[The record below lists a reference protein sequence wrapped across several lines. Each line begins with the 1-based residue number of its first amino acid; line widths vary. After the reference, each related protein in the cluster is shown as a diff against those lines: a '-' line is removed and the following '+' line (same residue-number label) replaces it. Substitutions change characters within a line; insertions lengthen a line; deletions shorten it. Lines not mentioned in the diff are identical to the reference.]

1 MPTLFRLDA
10 SIRTEGSVTRAVADT
25 LEQSL
30 AADGPLEIVR
40 RDVGRQPLDGALWHN
55 AVEAGW
61 VPAEQRSEDQARA
74 VATAAVLADELAAAD
89 VVVIA
94 SPMYN
99 YGVSQ
104 HFKTWADLLLTDPR
118 FAKGESAVAG
128 RPGVFVTARGGGYG
142 PGTPREGWDHGTA
155 WIERLLRDIWQ
166 LDLTTI
172 DVELTL
178 ADVNPA
184 MAELRDLAA
193 QKLAE
198 AHDRAAGHGDG
209 LAQQWRSAA

>member
-1 MPTLFRLDA
+1 MPTLFRLDT
-10 SIRTEGSVTRAVADT
+10 SIRLDGSVTRAVADS

-30 AADGPLEIVR
+30 AGHAPVEVVR
-40 RDVGRQPLDGALWHN
+40 RDLGQQPVDGSLWSQ
-55 AVEAGW
+55 AVQAGF
-61 VPAEQRSEDQARA
+61 VPADRRTDDHARA
-74 VATAAVLADELAAAD
+74 VATAAGLADELAAAD
-89 VVVIA
+89 AVLIA

-99 YGVSQ
+99 FGVSQ
-104 HFKTWADLLLTDPR
+104 HFKAWADLVLTDPR
-118 FAKGESAVAG
+118 FAKGASAVAG

-142 PGTPREGWDHGTA
+142 PGTPREGWDHGTS
-155 WIERLLRDIWQ
+155 WVERILRDVWQ

-178 ADVNPA
+178 AEVTPA

-198 AHDRAAGHGDG
+198 AHDRAVGHGAG
-209 LAQQWRSAA
+209 LSRQWRSAA